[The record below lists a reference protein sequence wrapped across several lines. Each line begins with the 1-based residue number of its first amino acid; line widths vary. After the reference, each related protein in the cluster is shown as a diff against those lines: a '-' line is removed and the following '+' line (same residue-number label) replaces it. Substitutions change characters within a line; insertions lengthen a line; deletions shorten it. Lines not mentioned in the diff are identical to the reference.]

1 MKEMKGLFNRQFF
14 KFTFGFISL
23 VLIGLLGL
31 LATDLRDVD
40 DKESSASV
48 FYSAE

>member
-1 MKEMKGLFNRQFF
+1 MKGLFNRQFF

-31 LATDLRDVD
+31 LVTDIRDVD
-40 DKESSASV
+40 DEGSSATV
-48 FYSAE
+48 FHSAE

>member
-1 MKEMKGLFNRQFF
+1 MKKMKGLFNRQFF

-31 LATDLRDVD
+31 LVTDFRDVD
-40 DKESSASV
+40 NEESSATV